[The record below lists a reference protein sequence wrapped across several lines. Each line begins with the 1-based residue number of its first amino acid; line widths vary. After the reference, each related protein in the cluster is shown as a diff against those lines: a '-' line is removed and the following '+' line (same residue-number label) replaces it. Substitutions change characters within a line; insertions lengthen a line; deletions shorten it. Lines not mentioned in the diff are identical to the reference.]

1 MRVERKAEYANS
13 TLPPLEELVELF
25 AEGMTTK
32 QIAEKY
38 GVRNDTVRSKFQR
51 YGVSLRD
58 IIVRTTRMPEP
69 KDGVMNFVT
78 STGYVCSLPKVSI
91 LENGA

>member
-1 MRVERKAEYANS
+1 MRVLSDRRYDFRLPDIDALVDMLNSGITAREIAMHYEVGIDAVRAKFYRAGLRVSDFTQDAELN
-13 TLPPLEELVELF
+13 
-25 AEGMTTK
+25 
-32 QIAEKY
+32 
-38 GVRNDTVRSKFQR
+38 
-51 YGVSLRD
+51 
-58 IIVRTTRMPEP
+58 RTP